1 MKTKRSLSTIP
12 IPEKVPPFLPSPVEP
27 VASNTAQNK
36 FRIFTCRGFDGVSK
50 QTQKHD
56 FGRRIK
62 SSCSVFY
69 FAFHSSFYPSSF
81 HFRFYR
87 SYFPSLHSV
96 ASYFVSY
103 FAADLS
109 IVSIFIPDRLPRF
122 AITLSLHL

>member
-62 SSCSVFY
+62 SSSSVFY
-69 FAFHSSFYPSSF
+69 FAFRSSFYPSSF

-87 SYFPSLHSV
+87 SYFPSLHFSSLHSV
-96 ASYFVSY
+96 AFYFVSY

-109 IVSIFIPDRLPRF
+109 I
-122 AITLSLHL
+122 